1 MRMGEASVNED
12 PGWTVGTGGHRVK
25 IPLQIAVRNLPRSA
39 ALEERV
45 RENAAK
51 LEEFHARSVSCRVAI
66 EASGKHRSKGRQFEV
81 RIDVRVPGGE
91 IVANRAHD
99 EDVYVAVRD
108 AFNAVRHQL
117 QETARIVR
125 GDTKAHRTPPGEESG
140 EEQA

>member
-1 MRMGEASVNED
+1 M
-12 PGWTVGTGGHRVK
+12 K
-25 IPLQIAVRNLPRSA
+25 IPLQIAVRNMPHSA
-39 ALEERV
+39 VLEERI

-51 LEEFHARSVSCRVAI
+51 LEEFHTRIVSCRVAI

-81 RIDVRVPGGE
+81 RIDVRVPGDE
-91 IVANRAHD
+91 LVANRAHN

-125 GDTKAHRTPPGEESG
+125 GDTKAHQTTPDEEAGGEET
-140 EEQA
+140 